1 MDSDGEDRP
10 IEIKSLI
17 EKVLSE
23 PLNSVVAVR
32 IKRSEG
38 IFFKSLYQI
47 HKLIILIFT
56 GKKINFGNYC
66 CLTLKDVEVLSEKK
80 SLWSSFSG
88 TVKKYLSNINEV
100 SSIRGKR
107 YFGPSKMS
115 LYNLVIHSLAIA
127 AVFKYQVL
135 IRSTLTLF
143 IILILSEKLFLIKI
157 SFSLLIVIFNLL
169 IFTVS
174 LRENYKD
181 FSKSH
186 INIDSIKEITHY

>member
-1 MDSDGEDRP
+1 MVNHWNGC
-10 IEIKSLI
+10 
-17 EKVLSE
+17 
-23 PLNSVVAVR
+23 N
-32 IKRSEG
+32 
-38 IFFKSLYQI
+38 YW
-47 HKLIILIFT
+47 
-56 GKKINFGNYC
+56 KKINFGNYC

-143 IILILSEKLFLIKI
+143 IILILSEKLFLIKL